1 MTVVMKILVLNSKLY
16 NIFKVSVKEDLHTT
30 ISLML
35 HLFLILIYN
44 LLRKAKTTLEQ
55 FHLVFLMAMMVLEEY
70 MITWCGTNKRVGC
83 ATPYTTK

>member
-1 MTVVMKILVLNSKLY
+1 MTVVMKIPVLNSKLY

-30 ISLML
+30 TSQML

-44 LLRKAKTTLEQ
+44 LHRKAKRTLEQ
-55 FHLVFLMAMMVLEEY
+55 FHLVSLTVMTVLEEF